1 MKRSSPKYIALI
13 ASLIAAVLSSVS
25 VWLIT
30 RGIGATAINFVVVF
44 GVSFFIFSYLLKY
57 FIHDRIK
64 LIYRSIYKFKT
75 QKDTGHNE
83 LDKTSADPI
92 GEVSKEVLAWMI
104 ENKKE
109 VDELKLQENYR
120 REFLGNVSHEL
131 KTPIQSIQGY
141 ILTLLDGAL
150 EDKKV
155 NRLFLE
161 KASNST
167 DRLIELVDELTSISK
182 LESDQSVVNIER
194 FDIAKLADEVI
205 EMVEKQAID
214 KAISIRFKKQN
225 AKSVPVL
232 ADKAKIRQVLI
243 NLVVNAIK
251 YGKQEG
257 EVLIGFYDMDKNVLT
272 EVTDDGY
279 GIEAEHL
286 PRLFERFYRTDK
298 GRSRDQGGSGLG
310 LAIVKHIIEAH
321 KQTINVRSTV
331 GVGSTF
337 GFTLKKG

>member
-13 ASLIAAVLSSVS
+13 ASVIAAVLSSVS

-30 RGIGATAINFVVVF
+30 RKLGVTGINFVVVF

-75 QKDTGHNE
+75 QKDTGYNE
-83 LDKTSADPI
+83 LDKKSEDPI

-131 KTPIQSIQGY
+131 KTPIQNIQGY
-141 ILTLLDGAL
+141 IHTLLDGAL
-150 EDKKV
+150 DDKNV
-155 NRLFLE
+155 NKLFLQ
-161 KASNST
+161 KAANSS
-167 DRLIELVDELTSISK
+167 DRLVELVNGLTKISSIEGGQDLDMQPVDMLK
-182 LESDQSVVNIER
+182 LC
-194 FDIAKLADEVI
+194 AEVL
-205 EMVEKQAID
+205 EMVENSAKEKGI
-214 KAISIRFKKQN
+214 KIKFKKQN
-225 AKSVPVL
+225 PKSVQVI
-232 ADKAKIRQVLI
+232 ADKAKVRQVLV
-243 NLVVNAIK
+243 NLIINAIK
-251 YGKQEG
+251 YGNQGGK
-257 EVLIGFYDMDKNVLT
+257 VDIGFYEMDRNILT
-272 EVTDDGY
+272 EISDDGV
-279 GIEAEHL
+279 GIAEEHL

-321 KQTINVRSTV
+321 EQTINVRSTL